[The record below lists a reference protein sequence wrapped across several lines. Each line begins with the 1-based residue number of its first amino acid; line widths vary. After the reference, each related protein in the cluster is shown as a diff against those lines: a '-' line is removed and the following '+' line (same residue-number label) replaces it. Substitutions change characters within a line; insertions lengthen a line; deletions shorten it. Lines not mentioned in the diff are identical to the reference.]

1 MSRWRLGICVLAL
14 TNIAGTAPS
23 FAQAARSDTASRA
36 EPGEIQL
43 PSAAKA
49 QAGKTETWSTEKDL
63 RTVRNVTQP
72 TLTPFLPK
80 NGRGNGT
87 AVIIAPGGGFMSLAM
102 DAEGYQVARWLADN
116 GVAAFVLK
124 YRLEPTPDSRADFTR
139 YAVTVFMGG
148 AKSVGA
154 LIERGTPAATE
165 DAVNAMHLVR
175 SRASEWKIDPRRI
188 GFMGFSAGAFTTM
201 GVALQSD
208 NAARPDFVAPIYGS
222 WSRPTQSLPRRLP
235 PMWAA
240 LSSDDPLF
248 GKTDFGLIAAWRDG
262 GGAVEA
268 HYYNKGGHGWG
279 FTGATGTT
287 TVNWRDQFLLWLDAR
302 GFLTHR

>member
-1 MSRWRLGICVLAL
+1 
-14 TNIAGTAPS
+14 
-23 FAQAARSDTASRA
+23 
-36 EPGEIQL
+36 
-43 PSAAKA
+43 
-49 QAGKTETWSTEKDL
+49 
-63 RTVRNVTQP
+63 
-72 TLTPFLPK
+72 
-80 NGRGNGT
+80 
-87 AVIIAPGGGFMSLAM
+87 MSLAM

-124 YRLEPTPDSRADFTR
+124 YRLEPTPASRAEFTR

-165 DAVNAMHLVR
+165 DAVNAMRMVR
-175 SRASEWKIDPRRI
+175 SRAGEWKIDPRRV

-208 NAARPDFVAPIYGS
+208 KAARPDFVAPIYGS
-222 WSRPTQSLPRRLP
+222 WSRPTQPLPRQLP

-248 GKTDFGLIAAWRDG
+248 GKTDFGLIAAWRDR
-262 GGAVEA
+262 GGAVET

-279 FTGATGTT
+279 FTGAKGTT

-302 GFLTHR
+302 GFLPRH